1 MTESY
6 NPIVRTFCQL
16 RAGLLDCL
24 EVDRREIRPGTPL
37 ASLVPEPSRRDVWR
51 HLRRQGLWPPPLE
64 FSERDQG
71 RIPLSALRAA
81 VSLAIGLR
89 HWSALLLALP
99 LCLFAYW
106 ANRRR
111 AVQLPLGLTTVGELV
126 LAMTCFAEHKASG
139 YRWTRNEIELKVRLI
154 LADSLGLPLEDVRP
168 ECTLNELDA
177 MGTTWP
183 FGGPARRPS
192 SHGDNL
198 HHPR

>member
-51 HLRRQGLWPPPLE
+51 HLQRQGLRPPPLE
-64 FSERDQG
+64 FSERDRG
-71 RIPLSALRAA
+71 RITWSALRAA

-89 HWSALLLALP
+89 HWSALLLVFP
-99 LCLFAYW
+99 LGLFANW
-106 ANRRR
+106 AHRRR

-126 LAMTCFAEHKASG
+126 LAMTCFADHKASG

-154 LADSLGLPLEDVRP
+154 LADSLGVPLEDVRP
-168 ECTLNELDA
+168 ECTLHELDA

-192 SHGDNL
+192 SRGDSFQD
-198 HHPR
+198 PR